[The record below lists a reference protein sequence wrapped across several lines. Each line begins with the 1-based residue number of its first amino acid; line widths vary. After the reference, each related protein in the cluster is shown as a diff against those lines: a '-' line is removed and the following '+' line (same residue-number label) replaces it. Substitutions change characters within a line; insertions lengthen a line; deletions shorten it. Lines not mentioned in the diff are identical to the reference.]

1 MGKIILKNSV
11 ALLLLLIFVSTGSA
25 WAAIQCTIRPQK
37 EVKCT
42 PYPILT
48 DGTITL
54 TTDGL
59 FSLKGTYNSCYYN
72 KFLIIKGKQNQTVS
86 PETLS
91 FELLATEIL
100 NNSISFQEFPRT
112 IGTIVLDQKTMEGFY
127 FDIWAFIR
135 SSGTRW
141 HPSSPRVTVCKT
153 Q

>member
-1 MGKIILKNSV
+1 VEKIIFKNTV
-11 ALLLLLIFVSTGSA
+11 ILLLLLIFVSTGSA

-37 EVKCT
+37 KVKCT
-42 PYPILT
+42 PYPVLQ

-54 TTDGL
+54 TTDGF

-72 KFLIIKGKQNQTVS
+72 EFLLIKGKQNQSVS

-91 FELLATEIL
+91 FELLATEFI
-100 NNSISFQEFPRT
+100 NTPISFQEFPRT
-112 IGTIVLDQKTMEGFY
+112 IGTIVLNDKTMEGFY

-135 SSGTRW
+135 SSGARW
-141 HPSSPRVTVCKT
+141 QPPSPRITACKS

>member
-1 MGKIILKNSV
+1 MEKIILTNTV
-11 ALLLLLIFVSTGSA
+11 TLLLLLIFVSTGSA
-25 WAAIQCTIRPQK
+25 WADIQCTIRPQK

-42 PYPILT
+42 PYPVLQ
-48 DGTITL
+48 DATITL

-72 KFLIIKGKQNQTVS
+72 ESLIIKGKQNQTAS

-100 NNSISFQEFPRT
+100 NTPISFQEFPRT
-112 IGTIVLDQKTMEGFY
+112 IGAIVLNEKTMEGFY
-127 FDIWAFIR
+127 FDIWAFVR
-135 SSGTRW
+135 SSGARW
-141 HPSSPRVTVCKT
+141 QPPSPRVTACKT